1 MTPPPHTEHG
11 PGELCPAGTALYE
24 RALREGQVTAA
35 EAREAP
41 CLVDSG
47 LLHPAVDDLERLQPV
62 APAVALQRLLR
73 VSAERLAQV
82 RRQEEQLAHTFEPL
96 LRLDDSGAAPA
107 DPPTLRVL
115 SGTTRINEAITEAMN
130 EARHEVLTVQ
140 PRAGL
145 TGRRG
150 EIADVVSFARDQS
163 LLDRGG
169 RIRTLY
175 QATVRHF
182 PIVTARHERLQ
193 GDVEVRALDEVMD
206 RLILIDREVAFLP
219 ADKDGSV
226 AIEIRHPA
234 IVTYL
239 CTAFDRFWRLAPP
252 MYLRAADLRSVNGV
266 TPRQRAIAQLLTE
279 GHTDAVI
286 AERLGMN
293 IRTARV
299 HIAKL
304 AATLGSSSRAQLG
317 YLIARSGILDPEA

>member
-1 MTPPPHTEHG
+1 MTTAPHPEHG
-11 PGELCPAGTALYE
+11 PGELCPAGKALYE
-24 RALREGQVTAA
+24 RALREGHVAARDTAA
-35 EAREAP
+35 AP
-41 CLVDSG
+41 CLVDGG
-47 LLHPAVDDLERLQPV
+47 LLHPAVDDMLRLLPV

-73 VSAERLAQV
+73 ASAEHLARV
-82 RRQEEQLAHTFEPL
+82 RRQEERLTQDFEPL
-96 LRLDDSGAAPA
+96 LRLGGGRAALTEPPA
-107 DPPTLRVL
+107 VRVL
-115 SGTTRINEAITEAMN
+115 SGTARINEAITDAM
-130 EARHEVLTVQ
+130 EGATREVLTVQ

-150 EIADVVSFARDQS
+150 EVADVVSFARDQS

-175 QATVRHF
+175 QTTVRHF
-182 PIVTARHERLQ
+182 PVVTARHERLR

-226 AIEIRHPA
+226 AVETRHPA

-239 CTAFDRFWRLAPP
+239 CTAFDRFWRLAAPL
-252 MYLRAADLRSVNGV
+252 YLSPSDLRSVDGV
-266 TPRQRAIAQLLTE
+266 TPRQRAIAELLTE

-317 YLIARSGILDPEA
+317 YLIARSGILDPQP